1 MAGHCDRHD
10 EASPAVGEVEVAIR
24 PGLARNQR
32 TRVNEKDSADNGG
45 ASSQASSWTCARSR
59 ISPTWRPTSLPTP
72 RRTPATSR
80 LGSAARVVCR
90 PAGQRRKPRTQGPP
104 CALAFAQ
111 VEPVAAFRP
120 QRPPIL
126 QRGPSRSRVWC
137 GPSAFLRSCRY
148 AGFSP
153 ELGALSLGSSA
164 RAPIR
169 RASMTLGGPL
179 RGAPPLLSRFPLKGI
194 PLRECGARISRSAL
208 SPAFWRT
215 SRRKPAH
222 TGETS

>member
-80 LGSAARVVCR
+80 LGSAARRDRDMQCR
-90 PAGQRRKPRTQGPP
+90 ASST
-104 CALAFAQ
+104 
-111 VEPVAAFRP
+111 
-120 QRPPIL
+120 
-126 QRGPSRSRVWC
+126 
-137 GPSAFLRSCRY
+137 
-148 AGFSP
+148 
-153 ELGALSLGSSA
+153 SSA
-164 RAPIR
+164 DQPARD
-169 RASMTLGGPL
+169 AS
-179 RGAPPLLSRFPLKGI
+179 
-194 PLRECGARISRSAL
+194 REPRVRHARWHSHKSNPSLPFARSAL
-208 SPAFWRT
+208 QSSSADLLARAYGVAPVRFFALAAMPGSLLSWARFLLARP
-215 SRRKPAH
+215 RGRPFGAPR
-222 TGETS
+222 